1 MLNDPSQIVQHH
13 EASQMCSCLISVVN
27 QFKGLNECESLSE
40 GRSLV

>member
-13 EASQMCSCLISVVN
+13 EASQMCSCLISV